1 MIVISLATASL
12 ADLILVPS
20 LAASA
25 AIFAQVVGV
34 PTAWFR
40 LRRTEVWAARPRDV
54 RRLDLLV
61 AFSGRPVVL
70 AAVFGA
76 VVGLGVWIGML
87 TT

>member
-1 MIVISLATASL
+1 MALSLATASL
-12 ADLILVPS
+12 ADLVLVPS

-34 PTAWFR
+34 PTAWFK
-40 LRRTEVWAARPRDV
+40 LRRTEVWAARPREV

-61 AFSGRPVVL
+61 AFSGRPVAL

-76 VVGLGVWIGML
+76 VVGFGVWIGMML
-87 TT
+87 TS